1 MNFRKA
7 VMTDLND
14 IMNIISQAQQ
24 YLKKQGIDQWQNGY
38 PNSHTIKNDI
48 ENENSYVLLKDGITV
63 GTVAIIPGVEIT
75 YESIYNGDWK
85 SSGDYVTI
93 HRIAIDPKYKR
104 LGFATMI
111 LDKAEEMCK
120 NIEIN
125 SIRIDTHEDNLPMQN
140 LLKKNNYEYCGI
152 IYLED
157 RSKRLAFEKVL
168 QPGS

>member
-1 MNFRKA
+1 
-7 VMTDLND
+7 
-14 IMNIISQAQQ
+14 
-24 YLKKQGIDQWQNGY
+24 
-38 PNSHTIKNDI
+38 
-48 ENENSYVLLKDGITV
+48 
-63 GTVAIIPGVEIT
+63 
-75 YESIYNGDWK
+75 
-85 SSGDYVTI
+85 
-93 HRIAIDPKYKR
+93 
-104 LGFATMI
+104 MI